1 MRQLGLSYV
10 IVTHRIL
17 PSSTG
22 HGSRGV
28 GEVNADPAEK
38 FVEVWTS
45 VLKKWERSDRQT
57 DRKTNRR
64 ALPMP
69 LSNN

>member
-38 FVEVWTS
+38 YVEVWTCGS
-45 VLKKWERSDRQT
+45 
-57 DRKTNRR
+57 
-64 ALPMP
+64 
-69 LSNN
+69 